1 MCAAIEC
8 VENSFTIIAHG
19 FAVMHAEM
27 YWLCLLENY
36 LLIFALYI
44 VAL

>member
-19 FAVMHAEM
+19 FAVMHAM
-27 YWLCLLENY
+27 QKCIDFVYWKI
-36 LLIFALYI
+36 IF
-44 VAL
+44 